1 MFVTF
6 LIVVIICI
14 ILVKEDEEYASWL
27 LDKVTSTNLVN
38 IVQETK
44 DAETL
49 AQEIRVMCL
58 VMTHPAN
65 HKTKALKVKYLFV
78 PVKYVTSCIFLITVK
93 LKFIIIII
101 KS

>member
-1 MFVTF
+1 MFVSF

-65 HKTKALKVKYLFV
+65 HKTKALKVKYFSV
-78 PVKYVTSCIFLITVK
+78 AIAT
-93 LKFIIIII
+93 
-101 KS
+101 